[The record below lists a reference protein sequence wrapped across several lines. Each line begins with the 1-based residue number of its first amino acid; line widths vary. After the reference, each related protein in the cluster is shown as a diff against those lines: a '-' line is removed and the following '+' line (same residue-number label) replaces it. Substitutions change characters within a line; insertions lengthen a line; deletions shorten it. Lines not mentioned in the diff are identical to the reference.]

1 MKKFISLLLTFMIAL
16 SMITAIP
23 FAANAATSN
32 LDPNRVYVQVG
43 DEYFEVKKGDIFEYV
58 FTLEYPDAK
67 IGSLDLRIPYDTDG
81 LDFVP
86 TLDEY
91 GDDDMDAMF
100 PVLGDSVIYNFKRD
114 GEILFNYCHIRG
126 KSFNSSNNVVFKG
139 NFKVT
144 ADKGVYAI
152 NGYLYTLADKDV
164 NKIVIKGE
172 TIIEHTCAQDI
183 PKLTPVDPNTEPP
196 TGESSEEIETEEIT
210 DIPSS
215 DIPTDPSTEPDEEET
230 DDETEEKTEEPTLHP
245 TDNDEKVYVKIDGV
259 YYEAQQGDVFTYQYC
274 VSVEGERKISTY
286 EASVYYDAQG
296 LTFVPALDE
305 YGDED
310 YAEIFPIFG
319 EKTFANFDLIGEIR
333 YNYSDV
339 RGKVLDAGSVIF
351 SGQFEVTAKSGV
363 YEISTYL
370 SNMGDS
376 DSLLL
381 VYRGEKY
388 DDFEQSE
395 ACPDLVVAE
404 DKTDPPTVEPTENK
418 ITVYFVDSDNM
429 NYDNLTV
436 FVSAYDGEKDEW
448 VRTPIVK
455 TALVAPNGGIVYKA
469 YLEAGYEKIYFV
481 ISGYGKTEDTEPK
494 ANQYYCNAAEKW
506 YEKLS
511 DIPVELPTQP
521 STEQP
526 TEPLEPTET
535 PSAQPRYITFYL
547 FNSANWSSQFA
558 FPMIDVEDTDA
569 VWPGEEMDY
578 VIHVTED
585 DDVYKVTID
594 SKYKYVVFNSPIDE
608 IETDTI
614 EIQPNRYYD
623 NKKGEWVDYKDLRPV
638 VPTEASSI
646 EPTEEPTEE
655 KTEAPTTRPD
665 ESITVYLINSKDWT
679 YQNIYLWNDGDS
691 IATWPGLAMIYTGQT
706 ASNGAPIFKF
716 TCEKHYANVIFNSGV
731 GGEQTADLL
740 LENGKYYDNLTD
752 QWYDT
757 PDMDEYPVDPPTIP
771 SETPTDP
778 PATPDEP
785 EIEPTEEE
793 STEIIEPTESPSE
806 DESTEPSEEPTEKPT
821 EQIKVY
827 LIDKAGWGGGHV
839 YAWNENGEQHNPW
852 PGSTM
857 TFEGAFGDYD
867 VFSYT
872 FDEAYD
878 YIIFNNGADGE
889 QTDNLDF
896 VINGVFNN
904 KTMEWE
910 VVPDDPSEN
919 PSEDPIEPSEKPS
932 EDPNPSEGEEEKLM
946 GDINGDGKITVF
958 DATLLQRFIAKMD
971 ELTEEQLR
979 ICDMDNDG
987 QIKVFDAT
995 ILQRIVAKQD

>member
-1 MKKFISLLLTFMIAL
+1 MKKFISLLLTFMVVL

-114 GEILFNYCHIRG
+114 GEILFNYSHIRG

-164 NKIVIKGE
+164 NSIVFKGE

-230 DDETEEKTEEPTLHP
+230 DDVSETPTDPSVQPSEIETEEP
-245 TDNDEKVYVKIDGV
+245 
-259 YYEAQQGDVFTYQYC
+259 
-274 VSVEGERKISTY
+274 
-286 EASVYYDAQG
+286 
-296 LTFVPALDE
+296 
-305 YGDED
+305 
-310 YAEIFPIFG
+310 
-319 EKTFANFDLIGEIR
+319 
-333 YNYSDV
+333 
-339 RGKVLDAGSVIF
+339 
-351 SGQFEVTAKSGV
+351 
-363 YEISTYL
+363 
-370 SNMGDS
+370 
-376 DSLLL
+376 
-381 VYRGEKY
+381 
-388 DDFEQSE
+388 SE
-395 ACPDLVVAE
+395 
-404 DKTDPPTVEPTENK
+404 TIEPTEPP
-418 ITVYFVDSDNM
+418 T
-429 NYDNLTV
+429 
-436 FVSAYDGEKDEW
+436 GE
-448 VRTPIVK
+448 
-455 TALVAPNGGIVYKA
+455 
-469 YLEAGYEKIYFV
+469 
-481 ISGYGKTEDTEPK
+481 
-494 ANQYYCNAAEKW
+494 
-506 YEKLS
+506 
-511 DIPVELPTQP
+511 
-521 STEQP
+521 
-526 TEPLEPTET
+526 
-535 PSAQPRYITFYL
+535 
-547 FNSANWSSQFA
+547 SS
-558 FPMIDVEDTDA
+558 E
-569 VWPGEEMDY
+569 
-578 VIHVTED
+578 
-585 DDVYKVTID
+585 
-594 SKYKYVVFNSPIDE
+594 E
-608 IETDTI
+608 IETEEITDIPSSEIPSEDIEDVSFYFINSCKWTTVCAFGIIDTENTDVLWPGVQMEYVFTSTENHDVYLVTISAKYVIFNDPITESQTRMI
-614 EIQPNRYYD
+614 EIQPDMFYD
-623 NKKGEWVDYKDLRPV
+623 CESGMWIDSVEPV
-638 VPTEASSI
+638 K
-646 EPTEEPTEE
+646 PTEE
-655 KTEAPTTRPD
+655 KTEAPTIAPTTRPD

-679 YQNIYLWNDGDS
+679 YQNIYLWNDVDS
-691 IATWPGLAMIYTGQT
+691 IAAWPGLAMIYTGQT

-716 TCEKHYANVIFNSGV
+716 TCKKYYANVIFNSGV
-731 GGEQTADLL
+731 GGEQTADLM

-757 PDMDEYPVDPPTIP
+757 PDMVEIPIDPPTIP

-778 PATPDEP
+778 PATDDEP

-793 STEIIEPTESPSE
+793 STEIIEPTEAPSSEAPSE

-878 YIIFNNGADGE
+878 YIIFNNGAEGD

-904 KTMEWE
+904 KRMEWD

-971 ELTEEQLR
+971 ELTEEQLS